1 MRILILALLITVQ
14 AELSFQQELCKVTT
28 ETTGKM
34 LPDLPDQFQTH
45 IEHNFK
51 SGINN
56 YTIELDEYYD
66 FTNDRGTVV
75 LYANNKLE
83 YRYFLYNTNEY
94 ISVTGYLIICLI
106 INCEAFCLQ
115 LKFIFLLFKDQSCIV
130 TPLSDQDVDNPFC
143 NFSLKYCV
151 NIGLE

>member
-28 ETTGKM
+28 ETAGKV

-106 INCEAFCLQ
+106 INCEAFCL
-115 LKFIFLLFKDQSCIV
+115 
-130 TPLSDQDVDNPFC
+130 
-143 NFSLKYCV
+143 
-151 NIGLE
+151 